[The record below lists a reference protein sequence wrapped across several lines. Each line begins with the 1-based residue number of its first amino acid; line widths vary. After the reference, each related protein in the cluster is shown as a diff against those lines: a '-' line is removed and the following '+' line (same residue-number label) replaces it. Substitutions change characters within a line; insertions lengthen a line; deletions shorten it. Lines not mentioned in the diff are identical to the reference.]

1 MNPMYMPANL
11 QPGINVGE
19 NYVTIQIP

>member
-1 MNPMYMPANL
+1 MYMPANM